1 MRLMGG
7 NAHPCYRHFNIREQW
22 SLLMHGEC
30 QARGF
35 LFKEERH
42 LNTQATIQAR
52 AYGNVKKKKKE
63 RKAKQ
68 ALIRFLAKVK

>member
-1 MRLMGG
+1 MVPF
-7 NAHPCYRHFNIREQW
+7 A
-22 SLLMHGEC
+22 
-30 QARGF
+30 ARRVPSTWFFVQRG
-35 LFKEERH
+35 RH

-52 AYGNVKKKKKE
+52 AYGNAKKKKKE